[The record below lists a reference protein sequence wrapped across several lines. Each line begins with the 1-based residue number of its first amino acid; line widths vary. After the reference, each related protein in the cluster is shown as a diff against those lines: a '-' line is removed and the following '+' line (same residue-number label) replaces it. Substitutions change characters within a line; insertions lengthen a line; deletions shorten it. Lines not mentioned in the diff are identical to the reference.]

1 MTRAEVLA
9 ALGRAIEAI
18 HKASGDCMCEALGGT
33 TCLCCAHRHPDAK
46 LLATLRHAIRTG
58 RVTLPTQSKDHD

>member
-9 ALGRAIEAI
+9 TLGRAIESVHRA
-18 HKASGDCMCEALGGT
+18 AGDCDCGLTRHA
-33 TCLCCAHRHPDAK
+33 CVCRHRHPDAK

-58 RVTLPTQSKDHD
+58 RVTLPKPNTNHE